1 MELVFLKEV
10 SGEGVRIA
18 ALEDGKEL
26 GHAYLYVLRNDLHDK
41 PFGFMEDVFVEENS
55 RGRGIGSLL
64 VNEVI
69 AEARR
74 RGCYKLIAT
83 SRHTRKNVHELYRR
97 LGFREHG
104 LEFRIDF

>member
-1 MELVFLKEV
+1 MELGL
-10 SGEGVRIA
+10 SGVRVEGVRIA
-18 ALEDGKEL
+18 VFENGKEL
-26 GHAYLYVLRNDLHDK
+26 GHAYLYILRNDLHAR

-83 SRHTRKNVHELYRR
+83 SRNARQNVHELYRR